1 MKLTSIKNHIWQR
14 RNSIALLWRESLAQ
28 CQSHAQPHSLEFF
41 VDLVENLIT
50 LLFADPFDGRSAQ
63 TLGKTF
69 AQSGYSSPKAL
80 VCTQTTLG
88 QELVKGLS
96 PEQLALL
103 YPRLLRLS
111 SQVLAGYVESIS
123 DEFLLSEDAIN
134 SRLSD
139 ETTML
144 EELPVNGDLTTREKQ
159 ILALL
164 AADNSTDTI
173 AVVLG
178 IKPRTVRFHL
188 TNLFAK
194 LQVRSQAAA
203 VHKAWEC
210 GLMECDPDSPC
221 EIVIT
226 DERD

>member
-28 CQSHAQPHSLEFF
+28 CQGHAQSHSPEFF
-41 VDLVENLIT
+41 GDLVENLIT

-63 TLGKTF
+63 TMGKTF
-69 AQSGYSSPKAL
+69 AQGGYTSPKAL
-80 VCTQTTLG
+80 ACTQTALG

-111 SQVLAGYVESIS
+111 SQFLAGYVESIG
-123 DEFLLSEDAIN
+123 DEFLISEDEIN
-134 SRLSD
+134 SHLSD

-144 EELPVNGDLTTREKQ
+144 EQLPANGDLTAREKQ

-210 GLMECDPDSPC
+210 GLMEYDPDSSC

-226 DERD
+226 DELG